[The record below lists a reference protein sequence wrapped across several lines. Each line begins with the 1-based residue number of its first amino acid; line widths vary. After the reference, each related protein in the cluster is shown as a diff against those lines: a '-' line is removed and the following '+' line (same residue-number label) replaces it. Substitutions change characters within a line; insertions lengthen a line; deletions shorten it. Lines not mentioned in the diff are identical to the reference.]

1 MKDVHS
7 NPVQNTEN
15 ISPRGPNHEEADPRI
30 IIAYCFPVEH
40 GFNTILVQC
49 VDTDVAV
56 LAVATVQGIAMI
68 QIGIAFGTEKD
79 LHYMFQDT
87 RYLPR

>member
-7 NPVQNTEN
+7 NAVQNTGN

-40 GFNTILVQC
+40 GFDTILVQC

-56 LAVATVQGIAMI
+56 LAVATVQRMAMI
-68 QIGIAFGTEKD
+68 EIWIAF
-79 LHYMFQDT
+79 
-87 RYLPR
+87 